1 MMATMVLGLGTSHSP
16 QLSIP
21 VEMWKDHGERD
32 QHNPNLIDTQGVKR
46 TYEELLAN
54 ASPSIKHELTPE
66 KWEQRHKACQVGI
79 AKVGET
85 LARVKPDVLIMVGDD
100 QEELFHDDLMPA
112 LLVYWGE
119 AILSLPRVY
128 REGVPPTVR
137 AASWA
142 YGEEE
147 RTFPVAS
154 ELALHLITSFMEEG
168 IDTAHSRRLPAGKGM
183 GHAFG
188 FVYRRIM
195 NGTVIPS
202 IPIMLNTYYPPN
214 QPTPERCFQLGKAI
228 RRAVESWEGKARVAI
243 IASGGLSH
251 FVIDEELDQM
261 ALKAMANH
269 DEQAI
274 KRLPRERLDS
284 GTSEIRNWIVVAGA
298 TEGLDMQ
305 LIDYIPCYRSPA
317 GTGCAMGFA
326 AWI

>member
-1 MMATMVLGLGTSHSP
+1 MAKLVLGLGTSHSP

-21 VEMWKDHGERD
+21 FEMWKDHGERD
-32 QHNPNLIDTQGVKR
+32 RLNPNLIDAKGIKR
-46 TYEELLAN
+46 NYEELLAN
-54 ASPSIKHELTPE
+54 ASPSVKHEITTE
-66 KWEQRHKACQVGI
+66 KWEQRHRACQEGI

-85 LARVKPDVLIMVGDD
+85 LAEVAPDVLIMVGDD

-119 AILSLPRVY
+119 EILSLPRVY

-137 AASWA
+137 AAAWA

-147 RTFPVAS
+147 RTYPVAS
-154 ELALHLITSFMEEG
+154 DLGLHLIKSFIDDG
-168 IDTAHSRRLPAGKGM
+168 IDTAHSKRIADGKGM

-195 NGTVIPS
+195 NGTPIPS

-214 QPTPERCFQLGKAI
+214 QPTPGRCFELGKAI
-228 RRAVESWEGKARVAI
+228 RRAVESWDGDARVGI

-251 FVIDEELDQM
+251 FVIDEELDQTV
-261 ALKAMANH
+261 LKAMGNH

-274 KRLPRERLDS
+274 KNLPRERLDS
-284 GTSEIRNWIVVAGA
+284 GNSEIRNWLVVAGA
-298 TEGLDMQ
+298 TSGLDMN
-305 LIDYIPCYRSPA
+305 LIDYIPCYRSLA

-326 AWI
+326 KWT